1 MLAGEE
7 VVRAGYGS
15 KGEEIIREGYGSNRS
30 LFNFFFLIPP
40 HALTNFKI
48 LMSILILE
56 LIRLLC
62 IFLIIKPLTLIV
74 FELNIFQKK

>member
-30 LFNFFFLIPP
+30 LFIYFFF
-40 HALTNFKI
+40 F
-48 LMSILILE
+48 
-56 LIRLLC
+56 
-62 IFLIIKPLTLIV
+62 
-74 FELNIFQKK
+74 